1 MKIKKGDT
9 VKILAGKDSGKTG
22 KVLAVDVKGGRLVVE
37 GANMFKKHN
46 RPKKQGEKGEVVNVS
61 RSMNA
66 SNALLVCPRCGQPT
80 RIGHKM
86 EGAKKLRTCKKCKS
100 TI

>member
-22 KVLAVDVKGGRLVVE
+22 KVLGTDPKKEKVLVE
-37 GANMFKKHN
+37 GLNMFKKHK
-46 RPKKQGEKGEVVNVS
+46 RAKRQGEKGETISVS
-61 RSMNA
+61 RPMDS
-66 SNALLVCPRCGQPT
+66 SNVLLICPRCSQST
-80 RIGHKM
+80 RVGYKI
-86 EGAKKLRTCKKCKS
+86 EGNKKLRSCKKCKS